1 MTPNEKMAFVIGLAK
16 EALSKGE
23 LPIAAAVYHGDEL
36 VSSAYTTERE
46 DGRFLVHAEQKA
58 LYDADM
64 QKLPYLVRTKL
75 ELYTNLEPCLMC
87 LGMAIS
93 SFVGKIYY
101 SLEAP
106 EDGATDVVKMA
117 FEKRPSEIWCFPKV
131 NAGLFREE
139 SIRLFGEYVERNQG
153 NTEYSAGLIKF
164 AKTLTDL

>member
-16 EALSKGE
+16 DAMNKGE
-23 LPIAAAVYHGDEL
+23 LPIAAAIYHGDEL

-58 LYDADM
+58 LYDADT
-64 QKLPYLVRTKL
+64 QKLPYSVRTKL

-93 SFVGKIYY
+93 SFVGEIYY

-106 EDGATDVVKMA
+106 EDGAIDFVRVA
-117 FEKRPSEIWCFPKV
+117 FEKQPSETWHFPKV
-131 NAGLFREE
+131 NTGLLREE
-139 SIRLFGEYVERNQG
+139 SLCLFREYVERNQS
-153 NTEYSAGLIKF
+153 NTGYPAGVIKF
-164 AKTLTDL
+164 AKALAEL

>member
-1 MTPNEKMAFVIGLAK
+1 MTPNEKMTFVIGLAK
-16 EALSKGE
+16 EAMNKGE
-23 LPIAAAVYHGDEL
+23 LPIAAAIYHGDEL

-64 QKLPYLVRTKL
+64 QKLPYSVRTKL

-93 SFVGKIYY
+93 SFVGEVYY

-106 EDGATDVVKMA
+106 EDGAIDFVRVA
-117 FEKRPSEIWCFPKV
+117 FEKRPSETWHFPKV
-131 NAGLFREE
+131 NTGLLREE
-139 SIRLFGEYVERNQG
+139 SLCLFREYVERNQS
-153 NTEYSAGLIKF
+153 NTKCPVGLIKF
-164 AKTLTDL
+164 AKALAEV